1 MSTRRTVTAL
11 FTDLVGSTKLMTSM
25 TTHDAED
32 VRARHFAIMRGALA
46 VHRGR
51 EVKTMGDGFMAV
63 FECAGDALGCAVTM
77 QRTVSRHGT
86 ESNQTLGLRIGVS
99 AGDAVTE
106 AGDFFGVPIVE
117 ASRLCAVADAGQI
130 LVSDIVIGI
139 AGDEDSRR
147 LEPMPPLDLKGLPK
161 LVAASMLGWDDEGD
175 SGLRVALVDDS
186 ALLRQG
192 IAKALTSAGI
202 QIVLEAGDTETL
214 HEQLP
219 AANPHVVVLDVRMPP
234 THTTEGLEAAR
245 RIKDEHPGIGV
256 LLLSAE
262 IQPAAAKRLLSG
274 ATEGVG
280 YLLKDRIGDI
290 DELLAAIRTVAS
302 GGSAIDPTVVAMLTE

>member
-1 MSTRRTVTAL
+1 MSTRRTITAL
-11 FTDLVGSTKLMTSM
+11 FTDMVGSTEVMTSM
-25 TTHDAED
+25 PADEADRLRSH
-32 VRARHFAIMRGALA
+32 HFAVMRGALA
-46 VHRGR
+46 VHRGL

-77 QRTVSRHGT
+77 QRTAERHGR
-86 ESNQTLGLRIGVS
+86 EVNQTLGLRIGIS
-99 AGDAVTE
+99 SGDTVAE
-106 AGDFFGVPIVE
+106 EGDFFGVPIVE
-117 ASRLCAVADAGQI
+117 ASRLCAAADGGQIIVAD
-130 LVSDIVIGI
+130 IVTRL
-139 AGDEDSRR
+139 AGDEATRR
-147 LEPMPPLDLKGLPK
+147 LDPLTPLSLKGLPRP
-161 LVAASMLGWDDEGD
+161 VAASMLRWDDEGD

-192 IAKALTSAGI
+192 IANALTSAGV
-202 QIVLEAGDTETL
+202 QVVLEAGDTQTL
-214 HEQLP
+214 HERLP
-219 AANPHVVVLDVRMPP
+219 FAHPHVVVLDVRMPP

-290 DELLAAIRTVAS
+290 DELMSAIRTVAS
-302 GGSAIDPTVVAMLTE
+302 GGSAIDPTIVAMLKD

>member
-1 MSTRRTVTAL
+1 MSTRRTITVL
-11 FTDLVGSTKLMTSM
+11 FTDVVGSTELMTSM
-25 TTHDAED
+25 SAHEAEEL
-32 VRARHFAIMRGALA
+32 RAQHFALMRGAIA

-51 EVKTMGDGFMAV
+51 EVKTMGDGFMAA

-77 QRTVSRHGT
+77 QRTAER
-86 ESNQTLGLRIGVS
+86 QTSEAGRQSSLRVGIS
-99 AGDAVTE
+99 AGDADAE
-106 AGDFFGVPIVE
+106 GGDFFGLPIVE
-117 ASRLCAVADAGQI
+117 ASRLCAAAEGGQI
-130 LVSDIVIGI
+130 IAADIVSHL
-139 AGDEDSRR
+139 AGGEENRR
-147 LEPMPPLDLKGLPK
+147 LEPLAPLSLKGLPK
-161 LVAASMLGWDDEGD
+161 TVAASTLRWDDEGD

-192 IAKALTSAGI
+192 IAKVLTAAGV
-202 QIVLEAGDTETL
+202 QIVLEAGDTELL
-214 HEQLP
+214 HEQIP

-290 DELLAAIRTVAS
+290 DELMAAIRTVAS
-302 GGSAIDPTVVAMLTE
+302 GGSAIDPTVVAMLHG

>member
-11 FTDLVGSTKLMTSM
+11 FTDLVGSTELMTSM
-25 TTHDAED
+25 SAQDAEEM
-32 VRARHFAIMRGALA
+32 RTHHFETMRGALA

-63 FECAGDALGCAVTM
+63 FDGAGDALGCAVTM

-86 ESNQTLGLRIGVS
+86 ESNQALGLRIGIS
-99 AGDAVTE
+99 AGDADTE
-106 AGDFFGVPIVE
+106 AGDYFGVPIVE
-117 ASRLCAVADAGQI
+117 ASRLCAAAEAGQI
-130 LVSDIVIGI
+130 LVSDIVSRI
-139 AGDEDSRR
+139 AGDEESRR
-147 LEPMPPLDLKGLPK
+147 LEPLAPLTLKGLPRP
-161 LVAASMLGWDDEGD
+161 VAASMLGWDDEGD

-202 QIVLEAGDTETL
+202 QIVLEAGDGETL

-256 LLLSAE
+256 LLLSSE

-302 GGSAIDPTVVAMLTE
+302 GGSAIDPTVVAMLTD

>member
-1 MSTRRTVTAL
+1 MSTRRTIIAL
-11 FTDLVGSTKLMTSM
+11 FTDMVGSTELMTSM
-25 TTHDAED
+25 PAEDAEEL
-32 VRARHFAIMRGALA
+32 RAHHFTVMRGALA
-46 VHRGR
+46 VHRGL

-77 QRTVSRHGT
+77 QRTAERHAR
-86 ESNQTLGLRIGVS
+86 EANQTLGLRIGIS

-106 AGDFFGVPIVE
+106 ESDFFGVPIVE
-117 ASRLCAVADAGQI
+117 ASRLCAAAEGGQI
-130 LVSDIVIGI
+130 ITADIVSRL
-139 AGDEDSRR
+139 AGDEETRR
-147 LEPMPPLDLKGLPK
+147 LEPLTPLSLKGLPRP
-161 LVAASMLGWDDEGD
+161 VEASMLRWDDEGD

-192 IAKALTSAGI
+192 IAKALTSAGV
-202 QIVLEAGDTETL
+202 QVVLEAGDTETL
-214 HEQLP
+214 HERLP

-280 YLLKDRIGDI
+280 YLLQDRIGDI
-290 DELLAAIRTVAS
+290 DELMSAIRTVAS
-302 GGSAIDPTVVAMLTE
+302 GGSAIDPTVVAMLKA

>member
-11 FTDLVGSTKLMTSM
+11 FTDVVGSTELMTSM
-25 TTHDAED
+25 SAHDAEEL
-32 VRARHFAIMRGALA
+32 RARHFALMRGALA

-77 QRTVSRHGT
+77 QRTAERHT
-86 ESNQTLGLRIGVS
+86 SEADRRLSLRIGIS
-99 AGDAVTE
+99 SGDAAME

-117 ASRLCAVADAGQI
+117 ASRLCAAAEGGQI
-130 LVSDIVIGI
+130 IAADIVCHL
-139 AGDEDSRR
+139 AGDEDTRR
-147 LEPMPPLDLKGLPK
+147 LEPLAPLVLKGLPK
-161 LVAASMLGWDDEGD
+161 PVAASTLRWDDDGD

-192 IAKALTSAGI
+192 IAKALTSVGVE
-202 QIVLEAGDTETL
+202 IVLEAADTETL
-214 HEQLP
+214 HEQIP

-262 IQPAAAKRLLSG
+262 IQPSAAKRLLSG

-302 GGSAIDPTVVAMLTE
+302 GGSAIDPTVVAMLEA